1 VNLDASPRSSG
12 RHYFNHSSLMHIG
25 DNDDVYFEDEEVTPI
40 EEEEKQPDL
49 RLDCPQI
56 DLEEA
61 NGIIKKDIVH
71 K

>member
-1 VNLDASPRSSG
+1 
-12 RHYFNHSSLMHIG
+12 MHIG